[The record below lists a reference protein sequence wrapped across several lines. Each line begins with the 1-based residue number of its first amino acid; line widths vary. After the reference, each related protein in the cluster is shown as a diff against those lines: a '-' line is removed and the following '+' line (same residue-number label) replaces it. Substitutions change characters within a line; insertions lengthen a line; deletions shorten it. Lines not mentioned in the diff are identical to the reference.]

1 MTAEALR
8 DAHGATGANDD
19 PTALSAGG
27 RVSDT
32 VRLATLVAM
41 SRVLLNLDETITRE

>member
-1 MTAEALR
+1 MSNDDAEAL
-8 DAHGATGANDD
+8 
-19 PTALSAGG
+19 SADG
-27 RVSDT
+27 RMSDT